1 MGVFIHLILGAVT
14 MVALGAAWTTTIGMT
29 DIAPVPVAV
38 VAFYLGV
45 TSRDRLARAVL
56 AALALGYIADVLAGS
71 PKGLC
76 ALSAGLLCVV
86 GHIVSG
92 RYVLGKA
99 LITAIASWLVALL
112 YLLFALAIG
121 HLVGL
126 GDAYQ
131 LTLNMWVLLFSGLVT
146 AVIGPIQFFIHRRID
161 ARLAR
166 TVRERDAALEG
177 IVAG

>member
-1 MGVFIHLILGAVT
+1 MSVFIHIVLGT
-14 MVALGAAWTTTIGMT
+14 ITTVALGAAWTTAIGMT

-38 VAFYLGV
+38 VAFYVGV

-56 AALALGYIADVLAGS
+56 AALVLGYVADVLAGS
-71 PKGLC
+71 PDGLF

-99 LITAIASWLVALL
+99 LTTAIASWVVALL

-121 HLVGL
+121 RLAGL
-126 GDAYQ
+126 SDAYQ
-131 LTLNMWVLLFSGLVT
+131 LTLNVRVLLLSGFGT
-146 AVIGPIQFFIHRRID
+146 AVIGPVQFFIHRRID